1 MAIKEKTLSFLK
13 FQLSEI
19 LIIIIKWQPN
29 FSQNEKNRQ
38 GERHINVFKPAPVPV
53 FFLRSEQLET
63 PNNNLIIIWRL
74 GFAKNDPEE
83 RNLNFT
89 DIK

>member
-1 MAIKEKTLSFLK
+1 MSFLK
-13 FQLSEI
+13 FQLLEI
-19 LIIIIKWQPN
+19 LIIIWKFK
-29 FSQNEKNRQ
+29 FSQNKINRR

-63 PNNNLIIIWRL
+63 PNNNHIIIWRL